1 MGILVYMSDYIRQ
14 HKTQATR
21 PEEFLQELGLSEK
34 ETFVYLD
41 LLQNG
46 PRPVAVIAK
55 RARVTRTNGYD
66 LVKSLEKRGLC
77 FSSGTTYGKKI
88 HAHDPQAIRE
98 MIQEKKQVLNHL
110 EKELTDI
117 EHVFKK
123 SQATPFVTHE
133 VTYLEGAENIKK
145 IFSMM
150 SAPHVS
156 QVYGVGSELELA
168 EYVGRETLEA
178 FHERRKRNKIN
189 FSILRAGPDR
199 LPGEAFH
206 NDVSY
211 LREVRIRPKGKVRL
225 KSQLYLFD
233 NTIIFLNL
241 FDKPFATIIHNEPMF
256 IMFHSWFDFIWNAS
270 KTVVS
275 RKSK

>member
-1 MGILVYMSDYIRQ
+1 MSDNIRQ
-14 HKTQATR
+14 HKTPTAS
-21 PEEFLQELGLSEK
+21 PEDILSKLGLNEK
-34 ETFVYLD
+34 EIHIYLD

-46 PRPVAVIAK
+46 PRPVAVVAQ
-55 RARVTRTNGYD
+55 RAGVTRTNGYD
-66 LVKSLEKRGLC
+66 LVKNLERKGIC

-88 HAHDPQAIRE
+88 HAHDPSVLKEIIRE
-98 MIQEKKQVLNHL
+98 KKRSLDHL
-110 EKELTDI
+110 EKELSDTT
-117 EHVFKK
+117 HVFKK
-123 SQATPFVTHE
+123 QKTTPYSSHE
-133 VTYLEGAENIKK
+133 VTYLAGVENIKK
-145 IFSMM
+145 IFPMM

-156 QVYGVGSELELA
+156 QVYGVGSELELE
-168 EYVGRETLEA
+168 EYVGRETLEQ
-178 FHERRKRNKIN
+178 FHEQRKRNHVH
-189 FSILRAGPDR
+189 FSVLRAGPQR
-199 LPGEAFH
+199 LTGDAFH
-206 NDVSY
+206 NDVTY

-270 KTVVS
+270 ETVVS